1 MNASFSIQ
9 LRNGATSR
17 DKWGALVGDFKKIYD
32 YQTCLGNNQD
42 YWSLNLNEKLAWGLP
57 RNFGQVQYEMIGEF
71 LGTQLILNPPHM
83 WDLMDDVDNTYKQS
97 SLTPN
102 DAINLNEAIDLNE
115 DPMDATKVM

>member
-1 MNASFSIQ
+1 
-9 LRNGATSR
+9 
-17 DKWGALVGDFKKIYD
+17 
-32 YQTCLGNNQD
+32 
-42 YWSLNLNEKLAWGLP
+42 
-57 RNFGQVQYEMIGEF
+57 MIGEF